1 MRSKRTKFVR
11 LTSLGGALMLVAS
24 GLAMLAG
31 PATPASAAS
40 VTENFAGYVSS
51 FGLYSSISLGYNITQ
66 PALVAPNASY
76 TMSVGGGSQVIP
88 SSQSG
93 FDVGY
98 IYGTQDLYPVPSGA
112 TYKTGSLST
121 GLTWTF
127 TNGGTTTHGPFNV
140 TYCTAASAN
149 CTATAKSAAF
159 LGSTSTPYIET
170 STGSAHFTAGGT
182 LTIPGWSAKFV
193 ASGPTGTTL
202 QTTVS
207 EFDTGTFLEGGLG
220 EVNVVAYPSGVFS
233 GTPTSPPP
241 YVFQP
246 LASTTI
252 GVITPIVNA
261 VLPNAGPVAGGST
274 VTIHGS
280 NLSSPSKVLFGSKPA
295 TSFTSVTPDAI
306 TAVAPA
312 GTAGTTVGIR
322 VTTPNGTSATGPG
335 DEFTYTNGPIVTG
348 VSPRT
353 GPPAGGTSVTIT
365 GQQLTGASA
374 VDFGS
379 TPAAAFNVNSA
390 TSITATSPAGA
401 GVVDVTVK
409 NAKGTSIVSSQDR
422 FSYNTGYWLGAA
434 DGGIFNYGNTPFE
447 GSAGNITLNKPVVGV
462 AATSDAAG
470 YWLVASDGGV
480 FSYGDASFFGSMGGT
495 ALNAPVV
502 GIAATPSGF
511 GYWEVASD
519 GGVFSF
525 GDAVFYGSM
534 GGTHLNAPVV
544 GIASTPDGGGYW
556 EVASDGGVFSF
567 GDAAF
572 YGSMGGTHLNQPV
585 VGIASTPDGGGYWEV
600 ASDGGVFSFG
610 DASFYGSA
618 GNLTLNKPVVGIA
631 ANPNGGGYWLAA
643 SDGGIFNYGSAAF
656 FGSAGDITL
665 NQPVVGVAA
674 G

>member
-1 MRSKRTKFVR
+1 MRARRSAFIR
-11 LTSLGGALMLVAS
+11 LASIGGPLLLAASAFAVLPLGAA
-24 GLAMLAG
+24 
-31 PATPASAAS
+31 PASAS
-40 VTENFAGYVSS
+40 PVTENFASYAST
-51 FGLYSSISLGYNITQ
+51 FSLFVPASLTTNITQ
-66 PALVAPNASY
+66 PALAAPNATY
-76 TMSVGGGSQVIP
+76 TMSVGSNTEPVPASLSGLTIGYTTGLETVI
-88 SSQSG
+88 
-93 FDVGY
+93 
-98 IYGTQDLYPVPSGA
+98 PVPSGA
-112 TYKTGSLST
+112 TYVAGSLST

-127 TNGGTTTHGPFNV
+127 VNKGVTTHGAYDV
-140 TYCTAASAN
+140 TYCTGASSN
-149 CTATAKSAAF
+149 CTATPHSSTF
-159 LGSTSTPYIET
+159 LGSTSTPYFEVD
-170 STGSAHFTAGGT
+170 TGPTHFAGGGT
-182 LTIPGWSAKFV
+182 LTVPSWSASFK
-193 ASGPTGTTL
+193 ATGAVGSSI
-202 QTTVS
+202 QPTVS
-207 EFDTGTFLEGGLG
+207 EYDYTD
-220 EVNVVAYPSGVFS
+220 NVESIGVLTVVSYPSGVFS
-233 GTPTSPPP
+233 GTPSSPPP

-280 NLSSPSKVLFGSKPA
+280 NLTSPTKVMFGSKAA
-295 TSFTSVTPDAI
+295 TSFTAVAPGVI

-312 GTAGTTVGIR
+312 GTAGSTVNVV
-322 VTTPNGTSATGPG
+322 VTSPNGTSATSAG
-335 DEFTYTNGPIVTG
+335 DQFTYTNGPIVTG
-348 VSPRT
+348 VSPRI

-365 GQQLTGASA
+365 GEQLTGASA

-379 TPAAAFNVNSA
+379 TPATAFNVDSA
-390 TSITATSPAGA
+390 TSITATSPAGT

-409 NAKGTSIVSSQDR
+409 NAKGTSVTSSQDR
-422 FSYNTGYWLGAA
+422 FSYNTGYWLAAA
-434 DGGIFNYGNTPFE
+434 DGGIFNYGNAPFE
-447 GSAGNITLNKPVVGV
+447 GSAGAITLNKPVVGV
-462 AATSDAAG
+462 AATPDAAG

-495 ALNAPVV
+495 PLNKPVV
-502 GIAATPSGF
+502 GIASTPSGF

-525 GDAVFYGSM
+525 GDALFHGSM
-534 GGTHLNAPVV
+534 GGTVLNAPVV

-567 GDAAF
+567 GDAAY

-585 VGIASTPDGGGYWEV
+585 VGIAATPDGGGYWLV
-600 ASDGGVFSFG
+600 AADGGVFSFG

-618 GNLTLNKPVVGIA
+618 GNITLNKPVVGIA

-656 FGSAGDITL
+656 DGSAGDIVL
-665 NQPVVGVAA
+665 NQPVVGVTA

>member
-11 LTSLGGALMLVAS
+11 LTSLGGALMLVMSA
-24 GLAMLAG
+24 LAVLGVA
-31 PATPASAAS
+31 ATPASAAS
-40 VTENFAGYVSS
+40 VNENFAGYIGE
-51 FGLYSSISLGYNITQ
+51 FGLYTSISLGFNVTQ
-66 PALVAPNASY
+66 PALEKPGGTFTTSF
-76 TMSVGGGSQVIP
+76 GGGSQVVP
-88 SSQSG
+88 AAQSG
-93 FDVGY
+93 FNINY
-98 IYGTQDLYPVPSGA
+98 INGLNDIIPVPSGA
-112 TYKTGSLST
+112 TFVAGSLST
-121 GLTWTF
+121 GLTWTYV
-127 TNGGTTTHGPFNV
+127 NKGVTTHGAYDV
-140 TYCTAASAN
+140 TYCTGASSS
-149 CTATAKSAAF
+149 CTATPHSASF
-159 LGSTSTPYIET
+159 LGSTSTPYIQT
-170 STGSAHFTAGGT
+170 STGPAHFAAGGT
-182 LTIPGWSAKFV
+182 LTLPGWSANFT
-193 ASGPTGTTL
+193 ASGATGTTI

-207 EFDTGTFLEGGLG
+207 EFDTDTNLAGIGA
-220 EVNVVAYPSGVFS
+220 VPVVAYPSGVFS
-233 GTPTSPPP
+233 GTPSSPPP

-280 NLSSPSKVLFGSKPA
+280 NLTSPTKVMFGSKAA
-295 TSFTSVTPDAI
+295 TSFTAVAPGVI
-306 TAVAPA
+306 TAVAPP
-312 GTAGTTVGIR
+312 GTAGSTVNVV
-322 VTTPNGTSATGPG
+322 VTSPNGTSATSAG
-335 DEFTYTNGPIVTG
+335 DQFTYTNGPIVTG
-348 VSPRT
+348 VSPRI

-365 GQQLTGASA
+365 GQQLTSASA

-379 TPAAAFNVNSA
+379 TPAAAFNVNSG

-401 GVVDVTVK
+401 GIVDVTVK
-409 NAKGTSIVSSQDR
+409 NAQGTSVISSQDR
-422 FSYNTGYWLGAA
+422 FSYNTGYWLAAA

-447 GSAGNITLNKPVVGV
+447 GSAGATPLNKPVVGL
-462 AATSDAAG
+462 ASTPDAGG

-495 ALNAPVV
+495 PLNKPVV
-502 GIAATPSGF
+502 GIASTPSGF

-525 GDAVFYGSM
+525 GDALFHGSM
-534 GGTHLNAPVV
+534 GGTVLNAPVV

-618 GNLTLNKPVVGIA
+618 GNITLNKPVVGIA

-656 FGSAGDITL
+656 DGSAGDITL
-665 NQPVVGVAA
+665 NQPVVGVTA